1 MFALSCWCSKF
12 SIHKARLRIPAR
24 VDPSTSVFELFMS
37 FRQEEV
43 FFETIYTVSG
53 SPTFSNAPSW
63 ASIPMM
69 MVSSVTSRLY
79 GSSGVPKL

>member
-1 MFALSCWCSKF
+1 
-12 SIHKARLRIPAR
+12 
-24 VDPSTSVFELFMS
+24 MS

>member
-1 MFALSCWCSKF
+1 VLYLNSLSIRHDYVS
-12 SIHKARLRIPAR
+12 RQGL
-24 VDPSTSVFELFMS
+24 DPSTSVFELFMS